1 MSEPLKILMVI
12 LISSVKF
19 VVGPA
24 FAYYDDNFDFTFF
37 EAVIYPVIGGMLGV
51 FVFSFFSDQVAKLW
65 TFIKN
70 NISKTVGKKNKPFS
84 NPTIDTDQKIKV
96 NYTYVESKKENKPK
110 IFTKRN
116 RRIITLW
123 RKYGLFG
130 IAFIT
135 PVILSIP
142 IGTIIASRLVS
153 NRKKVFLFMFVSISF
168 WSVLMVSSFEL
179 YHAYSIKA
187 LQQKMLEP

>member
-24 FAYYDDNFDFTFF
+24 FAYYDDNFNFSFF

-51 FVFSFFSDQVAKLW
+51 FVFSFFSDQLGKLW
-65 TFIKN
+65 GFFKN
-70 NISKTVGKKNKPFS
+70 EISQRVTKGRPFS
-84 NPTIDTDQKIKV
+84 IPTVDAEGEIQV
-96 NYTYVESKKENKPK
+96 HYTYIEKKEEQKPK

-116 RRIITLW
+116 RRIIALW

-130 IAFIT
+130 IAIIT

-153 NRKKVFLFMFVSISF
+153 NRKKVFLYMFVSISF
-168 WSVLMVSSFEL
+168 WSILMVSSFEL

-187 LQQKMLEP
+187 LQHKVLSP